1 MHKSFNKEHAAKTPK
16 AQWLKDH
23 AHVEFDGDL
32 GEEWESAQ
40 VKKEPKEVEGNRGS
54 KVPPTEK

>member
-1 MHKSFNKEHAAKTPK
+1 MHPSFNKEHAAKTPK

-32 GEEWESAQ
+32 GEEWEKAQ
-40 VKKEPKEVEGNRGS
+40 VKKPKEVDKKEE
-54 KVPPTEK
+54 EK